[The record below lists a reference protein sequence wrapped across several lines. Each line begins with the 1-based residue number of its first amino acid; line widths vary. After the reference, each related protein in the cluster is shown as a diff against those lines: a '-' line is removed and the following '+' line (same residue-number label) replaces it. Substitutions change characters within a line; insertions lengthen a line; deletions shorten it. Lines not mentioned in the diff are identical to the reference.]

1 MRRPVARLVWGGLK
15 NASPLRSRRWLKALA
30 ARSCAH
36 GADDDGGIL
45 GGIGPSRLWIRSSE
59 MLRPHDAA
67 TSLRCQATKRARLG
81 KASRDSLRR
90 PMIQRDREIARR
102 RRRPARRPRRSDADD
117 VVAASWALG
126 LIRNGGHDA
135 AFPRLGLGERVR
147 PFRIAIASI
156 SRRAARDRCDGDA
169 EGARGPVLVEST
181 GAPACNRAGVDNR
194 PLTRSRLTGS
204 GNGSGVRSVCRADLP
219 VVMRFTCGTD
229 FAYFAVVRR
238 CAAA

>member
-1 MRRPVARLVWGGLK
+1 MGLTMMVAFSGASGRAGYGYGRPRCCG
-15 NASPLRSRRWLKALA
+15 PMTPQLRSAV
-30 ARSCAH
+30 
-36 GADDDGGIL
+36 
-45 GGIGPSRLWIRSSE
+45 
-59 MLRPHDAA
+59 
-67 TSLRCQATKRARLG
+67 KRQNPTASG
-81 KASRDSLRR
+81 KAFRDSLRR
-90 PMIQRDREIARR
+90 PTRVRVGTPPAGVDARPDAKDRATLRTSIARTF
-102 RRRPARRPRRSDADD
+102 
-117 VVAASWALG
+117 ALG
-126 LIRNGGHDA
+126 LNPVGMRTA